1 MDVLSMKDHFQ
12 GGDFNVVI
20 DKGTL
25 DTILCGDNSEANVEK
40 MLMEINRVLKP
51 NGVFICIS
59 YGSEEQRKDYLKNKT
74 INFWDVRVDK
84 VAKPSVILS
93 GQISDEKDPKNY
105 HFIYTMNKLA

>member
-1 MDVLSMKDHFQ
+1 MKDHFQ